1 MPTKKKT
8 LSLGDRVRALRE
20 AGGLTQSVVAARA
33 GYQREDL
40 SRLET
45 GSRAQNPT
53 LRRVL
58 ALAAALGV
66 SASELL
72 EGVGPRGR

>member
-1 MPTKKKT
+1 MPTKRKT

-20 AGGLTQSVVAARA
+20 ASGLTQSVVAARA

-45 GSRAQNPT
+45 GSRTANPT

-58 ALAAALGV
+58 GLAAALGV
-66 SASELL
+66 TASELL
-72 EGVGPRGR
+72 EGVGPQGR